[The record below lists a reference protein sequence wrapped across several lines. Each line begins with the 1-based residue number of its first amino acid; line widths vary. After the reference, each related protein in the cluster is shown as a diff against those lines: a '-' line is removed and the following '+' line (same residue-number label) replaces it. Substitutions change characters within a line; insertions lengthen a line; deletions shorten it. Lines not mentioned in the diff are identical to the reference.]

1 MAQEL
6 EPKAA
11 PDKVEDDRYHGSS
24 ATRGDEDI
32 SGGSATRWCDS
43 EVDQELRRD
52 EEREMEEK
60 ERERSRT
67 GESEGMKGGGDI
79 MHDPCL

>member
-1 MAQEL
+1 MEGDQ
-6 EPKAA
+6 
-11 PDKVEDDRYHGSS
+11 YHGSS
-24 ATRGDEDI
+24 TTRGDEDI

-67 GESEGMKGGGDI
+67 EESEGMKGEEI
-79 MHDPCL
+79 SCTTLAYNLPS